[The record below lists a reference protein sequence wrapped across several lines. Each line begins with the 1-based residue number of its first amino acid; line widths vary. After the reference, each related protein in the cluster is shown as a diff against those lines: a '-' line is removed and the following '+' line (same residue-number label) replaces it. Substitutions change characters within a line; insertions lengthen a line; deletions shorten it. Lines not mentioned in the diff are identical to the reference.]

1 VSPQRRADL
10 AYIVAILIGVL
21 FVIFLG
27 PLERRLE
34 LLHIND
40 FSGFWAGP
48 RAVLAGVSPW
58 DPANYPAARVA
69 FDTQRDDASVLN
81 YMPWTVIALLPL
93 GLLPL
98 DVAAWIWMALS
109 MICAAVALR
118 ALLREFMPGRAVVH
132 GSLGLALFAGQPGF
146 HTIVLGQWALLLMSA
161 VAAIV
166 LAVRAGHARRAGFA
180 ALALLAKPQLFVW
193 TALGLAIPAF
203 FDLRYRR
210 FVTFAI
216 VVAGALVISAW
227 LAYPEW
233 FPAWISDIPARRTG
247 RSAVLFSAFGQLLGT
262 PGRVLAIAVIGAGL
276 VLASRFVPGSDAWL
290 AIWLALSSA
299 GAIYSWSYDH
309 VLLFVPLVIA
319 SGVLAAAGRETAAK
333 RLAIGGALTFLI
345 VSLVFYGIAV
355 WRRDETFSILVPVG
369 FFVAIAWS
377 LWPYRRGS
385 LVRERPA
392 QQIQPA

>member
-1 VSPQRRADL
+1 VSPKKRADV
-10 AYIVAILIGVL
+10 AYFAAILLGVL
-21 FVIFLG
+21 FVVLLG
-27 PLERRLE
+27 PLDRRLE
-34 LLHIND
+34 LAHIND

-58 DPANYPAARVA
+58 DPANYPQARIV

-98 DVAAWIWMALS
+98 EVAAWVWMAAS

-132 GSLGLALFAGQPGF
+132 GMLGLALFVGQPGF

-161 VAAIV
+161 VAVIV

-203 FDLRYRR
+203 VDTRYRR
-210 FVTFAI
+210 FVAFAV
-216 VVAGALVISAW
+216 VVAGALVVSAW
-227 LAYPEW
+227 LAFPEW

-247 RSAVLFSAFGQLLGT
+247 RSAVLFSAFGQLFGT
-262 PGRVLAIAVIGAGL
+262 PGRVLAVAVIAAGL
-276 VLASRFVPGSDAWL
+276 VFATRFVPRSDPWL
-290 AIWLALSSA
+290 AIWLALSGA

-309 VLLFVPLVIA
+309 VLLFVPIVIA
-319 SGVLAAAGRETAAK
+319 SGVLAAGGRERAAA
-333 RLAIGGALTFLI
+333 RLGIGAALTFLL
-345 VSLVFYGIAV
+345 VSPIFYLVGVA
-355 WRRDETFSILVPVG
+355 RHDETFSIAVPVAV
-369 FFVAIAWS
+369 FIAIAWS
-377 LWPYRRGS
+377 LWPYRRGV
-385 LVRERPA
+385 LVRKSPA
-392 QQIQPA
+392 QQVQPA

>member
-1 VSPQRRADL
+1 MTPQRRADL
-10 AYIVAILIGVL
+10 AYVVAIVLGVL
-21 FVIFLG
+21 FVFLLG
-27 PLERRLE
+27 PLDRRLE
-34 LLHIND
+34 ILHIND

-58 DPANYPAARVA
+58 DPAHYPQARIE

-98 DVAAWIWMALS
+98 EVAAWIWMALS
-109 MICAAVALR
+109 MICGALALR
-118 ALLREFMPGRAVVH
+118 ALLRAFMPGRAVVH
-132 GSLGLALFAGQPGF
+132 GMLGLALFAGQPGF

-166 LAVRAGHARRAGFA
+166 LAVRADHARRAGLA

-193 TALGLAIPAF
+193 TALGLAIPAL
-203 FDLRYRR
+203 FDSRYRR
-210 FVTFAI
+210 FVAFA
-216 VVAGALVISAW
+216 VVLAGALVVSAW

-233 FPAWISDIPARRTG
+233 FGAWVSDIPARRTG
-247 RSAVLFSAFGQLLGT
+247 RSAVLLSAFGQLLGT

-276 VLASRFVPGSDAWL
+276 VLASRFVPGSDPWL
-290 AIWLALSSA
+290 AMWLALSSA

-309 VLLFVPLVIA
+309 VMLFVPLVIA
-319 SGVLAAAGRETAAK
+319 SGVLAAAGREQAAR
-333 RLAIGGALTFLI
+333 RLAVGGALTLLL
-345 VSLVFYGIAV
+345 VSPVFYAV
-355 WRRDETFSILVPVG
+355 GVLRHDETFSIAVPVA

-377 LWPYRRGS
+377 LWPYRRGA
-385 LVRERPA
+385 LVGERPA
-392 QQIQPA
+392 QQVQPA

>member
-1 VSPQRRADL
+1 V
-10 AYIVAILIGVL
+10 YVVAILIGVL
-21 FVIFLG
+21 FVVLLG

-34 LLHIND
+34 ILHIND

-58 DPANYPAARVA
+58 DPAHYPAARIA
-69 FDTQRDDASVLN
+69 FDTQRDDAMVLN

-98 DVAAWIWMALS
+98 EIAAWLWMGLS
-109 MICAAVALR
+109 MICAALALR
-118 ALLREFMPGRAVVH
+118 ALLREFLPGRAVAH
-132 GSLGLALFAGQPGF
+132 GALGLALFAGQPGF

-166 LAVRAGHARRAGFA
+166 LSVRAGHARRGGLA

-203 FDLRYRR
+203 FDARYRR
-210 FVTFAI
+210 FVAFAI
-216 VVAGALVISAW
+216 VIAGALVVSAW
-227 LAYPEW
+227 LAFPEW

-262 PGRVLAIAVIGAGL
+262 PGRVLAIAVVGAGL
-276 VLASRFVPGSDAWL
+276 VLASRFVPGSDPWL

-319 SGVLAAAGRETAAK
+319 CGVLAAAGRERASR
-333 RLAIGGALTFLI
+333 RLAIGGALIFLL
-345 VSLVFYGIAV
+345 VSPIFYAIGV
-355 WRRDETFSILVPVG
+355 WRHDETFSIAVPVA
-369 FFVAIAWS
+369 FFLAIAWS
-377 LWPYRRGS
+377 LWPYRRGA
-385 LVRERPA
+385 LIRERPA
-392 QQIQPA
+392 QQVQPA